1 MARPARFGKVKAGTR
16 PAQPVGVEA
25 FTLSI
30 RAVSKSFD
38 GRCSGEKSY
47 RKGFSTQF
55 PCGEPREGQSPF
67 LCLRDFVLLRC
78 FAADSGPGGT
88 FWQIEI
94 LLAKIGSES

>member
-30 RAVSKSFD
+30 RAVSKNFD

-47 RKGFSTQF
+47 RKGFQLN
-55 PCGEPREGQSPF
+55 SPVVSPERGRALF
-67 LCLRDFVLLRC
+67 Y
-78 FAADSGPGGT
+78 A
-88 FWQIEI
+88 
-94 LLAKIGSES
+94 